1 MVDTEALKKNFQE
14 QLATA
19 EKQIKE
25 LKENLV
31 KTEEYRTKLL
41 GGIETLELLEG
52 KPEES
57 EEVTEE
63 AAE

>member
-19 EKQIKE
+19 EKQIRE